1 MRRPDRHARACGLV
15 AGVSGSCGAPIEVWW
30 RASKQLG
37 RRDPLDHMHRSTAKG
52 THRKRLWSIDWR
64 WLGEWLCFTLKKSE
78 AEREQPGSLPVSE
91 EAEVADTNEAAWQ
104 QVQQETAQEL
114 IDGQVHD
121 ALLVGVGGVR
131 QRKLTMPSEKATSL
145 LLAMR
150 TRWV

>member
-1 MRRPDRHARACGLV
+1 
-15 AGVSGSCGAPIEVWW
+15 
-30 RASKQLG
+30 LG

-52 THRKRLWSIDWR
+52 TLRKRLWSIDWR
-64 WLGEWLCFTLKKSE
+64 WLGEWLFFTLMKSE
-78 AEREQPGSLPVSE
+78 AEREQPGSVPVSE